1 MDPQEWAAHED
12 AYFLKDARER
22 FDRYALAGAKKENG
36 QPFIL
41 ADLLPPHL
49 AIEYMPKK
57 RPEAEV
63 FAEFQRLFPQK
74 KNP

>member
-12 AYFLKDARER
+12 AHSLREARARLER
-22 FDRYALAGAKKENG
+22 YQLAGAKKQNG

-49 AIEYMPKK
+49 AREYMPPK
-57 RPEAEV
+57 RPESEV
-63 FAEFQRLFPQK
+63 FAEFQRLFPDK
-74 KNP
+74 PVK